1 VNSQPF
7 RGFPDKAQLVPLPN
21 LFFTSLLPK
30 INNLVELKVVLYLF
44 WRFSRKRG
52 YPKFISYRELISDK
66 TLLKM
71 ADPVDQSTNLLEQAL
86 ETAVNDSILLEINL
100 KGEDGKRE
108 NFFFINT
115 QANQEFI
122 AKVKRGEISFR
133 VGAIPEE
140 PRPEEASD
148 IFTLYEQNIGLLTPM
163 IAEELKEA
171 EKVYPASWIKEA
183 LEEAVKLNKR
193 NWRYIARILERWAS
207 DGKDAGKFRGDT
219 KKEKTPEYYLEGK
232 YGHLVRH

>member
-1 VNSQPF
+1 
-7 RGFPDKAQLVPLPN
+7 
-21 LFFTSLLPK
+21 
-30 INNLVELKVVLYLF
+30 
-44 WRFSRKRG
+44 
-52 YPKFISYRELISDK
+52 
-66 TLLKM
+66 
-71 ADPVDQSTNLLEQAL
+71 
-86 ETAVNDSILLEINL
+86 
-100 KGEDGKRE
+100 
-108 NFFFINT
+108 
-115 QANQEFI
+115 
-122 AKVKRGEISFR
+122 
-133 VGAIPEE
+133 
-140 PRPEEASD
+140 
-148 IFTLYEQNIGLLTPM
+148 M